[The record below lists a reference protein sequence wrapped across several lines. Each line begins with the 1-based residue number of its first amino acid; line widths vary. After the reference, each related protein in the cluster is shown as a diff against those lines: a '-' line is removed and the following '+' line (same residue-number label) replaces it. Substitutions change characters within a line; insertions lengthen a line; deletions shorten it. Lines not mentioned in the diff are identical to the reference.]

1 VPSRS
6 RTANSFKEF
15 IEEGQWPTATLKQ
28 DTPIQVH
35 YAQEIAAALGETL
48 EELGISLREA
58 ARRTGVDRATISR
71 TLEGETMADVATLAM
86 LEQGLHTGLWPH
98 FLTR

>member
-15 IEEGQWPTATLKQ
+15 VEEGQWPTAKLKQ
-28 DTPIQVH
+28 ETPIQVH
-35 YAQEIAAALGETL
+35 YAQEIAASLGETL

-58 ARRTGVDRATISR
+58 ARRTGVDRATITR
-71 TLEGETMADVATLAM
+71 TLEGETMADVTTLAM
-86 LEQGLHTGLWPH
+86 LEKGLHARLWPL
-98 FLTR
+98 FFPR